1 MFSPGYRCI
10 VLGKYM
16 GTGPILA
23 LHSRPM
29 PSVPPVQKP
38 GTTLACSSR
47 WRPALIIEVQAAFR
61 DTMVIQICSFRAP
74 RKAAR

>member
-16 GTGPILA
+16 GTGPILG
-23 LHSRPM
+23 LHSRPIPFV
-29 PSVPPVQKP
+29 PSVQK
-38 GTTLACSSR
+38 TRDSASLFVSLATSTH
-47 WRPALIIEVQAAFR
+47 IEEQAAFW